1 MKRFIPLL
9 TALALAIPLA
19 AQATITF
26 KFDADGAG
34 GAFTP
39 QDIDLID
46 QAPGGALA
54 VGGNPVGGIDVG
66 QVTRLLYQANLQAF
80 TLGGASVFGNGFGGK
95 FFTTVLGFSEV
106 VTDITT
112 TSNTVTA
119 SFGLASTNALSADN
133 FFYIYAVPS
142 LGNSLAGTGFVNNA
156 ANRIMSG
163 HVSSVDGSSFA
174 ARTDRAPVNLDQ
186 FGANNWAGTTTITGN
201 GSTSLILTIDSVNT
215 DYFPDINLSTQLTL
229 GFVNTTL
236 IDPFRQVDPS
246 RLFSSNG
253 IANGDHATNVGS
265 INGFNTNAAGSAP
278 LDFIFQ
284 ADANMS
290 LDVPEPGSL
299 ALAGLALAGLGLL
312 SRRRQAA
319 K

>member
-26 KFDADGAG
+26 KFDADGLG
-34 GAFTP
+34 GAFMP

-46 QAPGGALA
+46 QAPGGALS

-66 QVTRLLYQANLQAF
+66 QTTKLLYQANIKTFDNDGNIVFANG
-80 TLGGASVFGNGFGGK
+80 TGGIR
-95 FFTTVLGFSEV
+95 FTTVAGFTEV
-106 VTDITT
+106 VTGINSNASGTT
-112 TSNTVTA
+112 VN
-119 SFGLASTNALSADN
+119 FGLGSANARSADN
-133 FFYIYAVPS
+133 FFYIYRVPA
-142 LGNSLAGTGFVNNA
+142 LANALAGTGFVDSNP

-163 HVSSVDGSSFA
+163 HITAVDSSQFTA
-174 ARTDRAPVNLDQ
+174 NNLPPVNLDQ
-186 FGANNWAGTTTITGN
+186 FGANNWVGTQTII
-201 GSTSLILTIDSVNT
+201 GSGATSLVLTIDSVNA
-215 DYFPDINLSTQLTL
+215 DYFPNINTNTQLTL
-229 GFVNTTL
+229 GFVNTSL
-236 IDPFRQVDPS
+236 VDPFRQVDPS
-246 RLFSSNG
+246 RRFSTDG
-253 IANGDHATNVGS
+253 IANGDKVTNVGPV
-265 INGFNTNAAGSAP
+265 NGFNNNAAGTSP

>member
-26 KFDADGAG
+26 KFDADGTG
-34 GAFTP
+34 GAYTP

-46 QAPGGALA
+46 QAPGNALS
-54 VGGNPVGGIDVG
+54 VGGNPAGGINAGDV
-66 QVTRLLYQANLQAF
+66 TKLLYQANMSAF
-80 TLGGASVFGNGFGGK
+80 DLGAGNHVFSNGNSGIR
-95 FFTTVLGFSEV
+95 FTTVAGFKEV
-106 VTDITT
+106 AYDVTGTT
-112 TSNTVTA
+112 A
-119 SFGLASTNALSADN
+119 KFALASANALSADN
-133 FFYIYAVPS
+133 FFYIYRVPAFAS
-142 LGNSLAGTGFVNNA
+142 ALSGTGFVGA
-156 ANRIMSG
+156 AADRIMSG
-163 HVSSVDGSSFA
+163 HISSVQGSVFTVTQSGL
-174 ARTDRAPVNLDQ
+174 VNLDQ
-186 FGANNWAGTTTITGN
+186 AGSNNWIGTQTVVGV
-201 GSTSLILTIDSVNT
+201 GSTDLVLTIDSVNT

-229 GFVNTTL
+229 GFVNTSL
-236 IDPFRQVDPS
+236 VDPFKQVDPS
-246 RLFSSNG
+246 RKFSTDG
-253 IANGDHATNVGS
+253 IVGGNYSTNVGP
-265 INGFNTNAAGSAP
+265 INGFNTNPVGSSP

>member
-26 KFDADGAG
+26 KFDADGLG
-34 GAFTP
+34 GAFSP

-46 QAPGGALA
+46 QAPGAALS
-54 VGGNPVGGIDVG
+54 VGGNPVGGINVG
-66 QVTRLLYQANLQAF
+66 DTTKLLYQANIKSFDNTGNIVFANG
-80 TLGGASVFGNGFGGK
+80 TGGVR
-95 FFTTVLGFSEV
+95 FTTVAGFTE
-106 VTDITT
+106 
-112 TSNTVTA
+112 TVTA
-119 SFGLASTNALSADN
+119 INSNASGTTVNFGLGSVNALSADN
-133 FFYIYAVPS
+133 FFYIYRVPA
-142 LGNSLAGTGFVNNA
+142 LANSLAGTGFVNNA

-163 HVSSVDGSSFA
+163 HISAVDSSQFTA
-174 ARTDRAPVNLDQ
+174 NNLAPVNLDQ
-186 FGANNWAGTTTITGN
+186 FGANNWGATQTII
-201 GSTSLILTIDSVNT
+201 GSGATSLILTIDSVNT
-215 DYFPDINLSTQLTL
+215 DYFLDINLSTQLTL
-229 GFVNTTL
+229 GFVNTSL
-236 IDPFRQVDPS
+236 VDPFRQAEPS
-246 RLFSSNG
+246 RLFSTNG
-253 IANGDHATNVGS
+253 IANGDHATNVGP
-265 INGFNTNAAGSAP
+265 INGFNTNGAGSAP